1 MKSTARA
8 TVLLW
13 AMPALVLAIILAQQ
27 LAWLNLHTAVDTWD
41 DDAGLFKLA
50 LCFAGMDASGNVGCA
65 AGAPYPPLVPWL
77 TGQTFKAAGGA
88 SLHAALVSHWPFLV
102 VLCSALFLGFRRIA
116 TPMAGLAAM
125 AWGPVVVWSLHIRGK
140 VYTEVPLAALV
151 VAAVVALALSEGFRR
166 RIPSVLLGV
175 VLGLGL
181 LTKWSFAFFMG
192 IPAALAVV
200 LAVRR
205 SIGSVRLGWVAA
217 VAAALV
223 PAFVLA
229 GAAQWI
235 PFGLTIG
242 FWLGVVLALAL
253 GVIAWRS
260 PGDVDRAGLVN
271 VGLCV
276 VAVTAVAGPWYW
288 SHLASMQEFLAANMA
303 QKYHGDPVSGLAAW
317 PFYPSVLTTRVMSTP
332 LLLCVLTGLVLAC
345 RKGTPSLVRWSALTL
360 VCGTTILSLLPY
372 RSGRYVIAGIGLLAI
387 LGLWPWFAR
396 ARMVKWAAPVALALG
411 LMHQLSWIPFA
422 AGGGSLPHHWAVF
435 TLPAPDLM
443 GNTRHGIYAAYQDLL
458 RPRWRFLPV
467 PNPPVLG
474 QSEAEWTGSAI
485 ADISGGRPSFSV
497 VVGGSQL
504 NLNAA
509 SSHLAAHI
517 PAPTSTIIAAQG
529 ALTASNLQAWRQRAL
544 RPRDQPAT
552 AHGRPMPRRLLV
564 VLTGPYG
571 LEPDGGQVSLLKAAG
586 LVPLRHT
593 GRSSG
598 FEPVAISIWGEDSE

>member
-1 MKSTARA
+1 
-8 TVLLW
+8 
-13 AMPALVLAIILAQQ
+13 
-27 LAWLNLHTAVDTWD
+27 
-41 DDAGLFKLA
+41 
-50 LCFAGMDASGNVGCA
+50 
-65 AGAPYPPLVPWL
+65 
-77 TGQTFKAAGGA
+77 
-88 SLHAALVSHWPFLV
+88 
-102 VLCSALFLGFRRIA
+102 
-116 TPMAGLAAM
+116 
-125 AWGPVVVWSLHIRGK
+125 
-140 VYTEVPLAALV
+140 
-151 VAAVVALALSEGFRR
+151 
-166 RIPSVLLGV
+166 
-175 VLGLGL
+175 
-181 LTKWSFAFFMG
+181 
-192 IPAALAVV
+192 
-200 LAVRR
+200 
-205 SIGSVRLGWVAA
+205 
-217 VAAALV
+217 
-223 PAFVLA
+223 
-229 GAAQWI
+229 
-235 PFGLTIG
+235 
-242 FWLGVVLALAL
+242 
-253 GVIAWRS
+253 
-260 PGDVDRAGLVN
+260 
-271 VGLCV
+271 
-276 VAVTAVAGPWYW
+276 
-288 SHLASMQEFLAANMA
+288 
-303 QKYHGDPVSGLAAW
+303 
-317 PFYPSVLTTRVMSTP
+317 
-332 LLLCVLTGLVLAC
+332 
-345 RKGTPSLVRWSALTL
+345 
-360 VCGTTILSLLPY
+360 
-372 RSGRYVIAGIGLLAI
+372 
-387 LGLWPWFAR
+387 
-396 ARMVKWAAPVALALG
+396 MVKWAAPVALALG

-571 LEPDGGQVSLLKAAG
+571 LEPDGGHVSLLKAAG

-598 FEPVAISIWGEDSE
+598 FEPVAISIWGEDRG